1 MSDIGSWDPDLVLSQ
16 QHRDILNRAAEALDK
31 PGLDMRSDARQS
43 IQAAVQA
50 SPKIWLDFVDG
61 EVDTRIVQ
69 WIKVLT
75 LIEGEVLG
83 FDLGAKSPVITLV
96 RLLKK
101 RDKYPNDLTAWIKS
115 HTKNRFLPYGS
126 LADRL
131 S

>member
-1 MSDIGSWDPDLVLSQ
+1 MGEIGSWDPEPKLSQ
-16 QHRDILNRAAEALDK
+16 QHRDILDRAADAIDK
-31 PGLDMRSDARQS
+31 PGLAMEAKTQQTMRNV
-43 IQAAVQA
+43 IHA
-50 SPKIWLDFVDG
+50 SPQIWLDFVDQ
-61 EVDTRIVQ
+61 ETTTRIIR

-75 LIEGEVLG
+75 LIEEVLG
-83 FDLGAKSPVITLV
+83 FEVGAKSPVITLV

-101 RDKYPNDLTAWIKS
+101 RNAYPNDLTEWIKL